1 MKSDPKVCESKVS
14 VMSKISSFVLA
25 GLLLSANAL
34 AADSPRAS
42 STATALPSADLDVQL
57 AAARQKLE
65 AAARDVA
72 QLSSQLGQSAM
83 AHVQSL
89 RTRAVLGIQLQVEPS
104 ATTQGATIAGVS
116 PGGPAAD
123 AGVAAGDV
131 IVALNGAPITGPNAG
146 GQVVEH
152 MATVKPDSKVT
163 LKVMRD
169 GKPKDFQV
177 TPRAN
182 MVDFF
187 PGFNDPWRPIEM
199 RPGAPDDLGAIFEGM
214 ELADLSP
221 ALGQYFGTSQG
232 VLVIR
237 VPHDGEFLKLQDGD
251 VILSIDGRVPENG
264 SHAARILRSYQSGE
278 KIHLKVM
285 RQKKTLE
292 LEASLPEHR
301 HAGPGNP
308 GDRPPPEH
316 GPWGPGARNYGMPGP
331 RPIPPA
337 VPFPPPSID
346 PPQVEPPRG
355 QFVPLASN
363 R

>member
-1 MKSDPKVCESKVS
+1 
-14 VMSKISSFVLA
+14 MSKICCFVLA
-25 GLLLSANAL
+25 GLLLTANAL
-34 AADSPRAS
+34 AADSPPPAGS
-42 STATALPSADLDVQL
+42 ATATPSADLDAQL

-72 QLSSQLGQSAM
+72 QLSSQLGQSAL
-83 AHVQSL
+83 ARVQSL

-104 ATTQGATIAGVS
+104 ATEQGATILGVS

-131 IVALNGAPITGPNAG
+131 IVALNGARITGPNAG
-146 GQVVEH
+146 RQVVER
-152 MATVKPDSKVT
+152 MALIKPESKVA
-163 LKVMRD
+163 LKVLRD
-169 GKPKDFQV
+169 GKPKEFQV

-182 MVDFF
+182 VMDFF
-187 PGFNDPWRPIEM
+187 PAFTGPGPHPGGDFNRPWWPAEM
-199 RPGAPDDLGAIFEGM
+199 RPGGPEGVGAIFEGM

-221 ALGQYFGTSQG
+221 ALGQYFGTTQG

-264 SHAARILRSYQSGE
+264 SHAARILRSYQPGE
-278 KIHLKVM
+278 KIHLKLM

-292 LEASLPEHR
+292 LDATLPERR
-301 HAGPGNP
+301 HDGSGPGNP

-316 GPWGPGARNYGMPGP
+316 GPGGPGARNFDMPGV

-337 VPFPPPSID
+337 VPFPMPPPLQ
-346 PPQVEPPRG
+346 PPPGE
-355 QFVPLASN
+355 FVPLVSN
-363 R
+363 G

>member
-1 MKSDPKVCESKVS
+1 MKGVNVVS
-14 VMSKISSFVLA
+14 RISSFVLA
-25 GLLLSANAL
+25 GLMLSANAL
-34 AADSPRAS
+34 AADA
-42 STATALPSADLDVQL
+42 AAVPSAPAATPGSDLEAQL
-57 AAARQKLE
+57 SAARQKLE

-72 QLSSQLGQSAM
+72 QLSSQLGQTAM

-104 ATTQGATIAGVS
+104 ANEPGATITGVS

-123 AGVAAGDV
+123 AGIAKGDV

-146 GQVVEH
+146 REVIER
-152 MATVKPDSKVT
+152 MAAVRPDSKVT

-169 GKPKDFQV
+169 GKPKEFQI

-182 MVDFF
+182 VADFF
-187 PGFNDPWRPIEM
+187 PGFNGPTPGRPGGPWEPIEM
-199 RPGAPDDLGAIFEGM
+199 WPVPPGGVGAIFEGM

-237 VPHDGEFLKLQDGD
+237 VPHDGAFLKLQDGD

-264 SHAARILRSYQSGE
+264 SHAARILRSYQPGE
-278 KIHLKVM
+278 KIHLKIM

-292 LEASLPEHR
+292 LEGTLPERHR
-301 HAGPGNP
+301 FGPGPDGGP
-308 GDRPPPEH
+308 G
-316 GPWGPGARNYGMPGP
+316 GPGARSGP
-331 RPIPPA
+331 QPIPPA
-337 VPFPPPSID
+337 NGGPPSIEVD
-346 PPQVEPPRG
+346 PAPSPPPQQGRL
-355 QFVPLASN
+355 VPLA